1 MRLVVKKQLRR
12 SLKFLIYRSAHLVN
26 CIFFFFS
33 FCFWNHLLKNKHQPK
48 AETED
53 AFSNAKCTWAFRS
66 SIHNRGKEEI
76 WEIHKCQ
83 NASVVPHIPQCFE
96 TQKSL
101 ILHWKNHFR
110 SIFEA
115 FENLTISREWIW
127 FWTKKN
133 ETFLNEFQTTVFSVS
148 SFENV
153 AMVLHTFWRLT
164 LDAELKCIA
173 ELIAC
178 HRVRIHMGPLD
189 HRSKILTLLNV
200 HPSFPW
206 INCLL
211 CIAMQASFQN
221 RDNADSTYGSASID
235 LSLAT

>member
-1 MRLVVKKQLRR
+1 MHFQMPNAHEPFGVAYITEERRKSEKFINVKMHRLCPIFHSVLKLKKVSFYIKKNISDQF
-12 SLKFLIYRSAHLVN
+12 LKHL
-26 CIFFFFS
+26 
-33 FCFWNHLLKNKHQPK
+33 K
-48 AETED
+48 
-53 AFSNAKCTWAFRS
+53 TWRY
-66 SIHNRGKEEI
+66 
-76 WEIHKCQ
+76 Q
-83 NASVVPHIPQCFE
+83 
-96 TQKSL
+96 
-101 ILHWKNHFR
+101 
-110 SIFEA
+110 
-115 FENLTISREWIW
+115 ENEYD
-127 FWTKKN
+127 FGQKN

-221 RDNADSTYGSASID
+221 RDNTDSTYGSASID